1 MSDSRAGYYE
11 SPSKTFSPTQ
21 GSQDGNKKRNQPLYP
36 VSIKQLHSAQQV
48 TPDADDFTLNNQ
60 PLAQICLIGQIVDSQ
75 PTQTHHNY
83 KVDDS
88 TGTIDVRSWVD
99 QEAPHRAQQAWNA
112 GDYVRVIGNLRS
124 FGEKRYVVSTAQL
137 LPIVDFNEITHHFLE
152 IIHLT
157 LTLSGKRSKGLSNTM
172 EVTPNAYTRQPAIN
186 NNNHNNN
193 NNNNNNNNSLNSLQA
208 DITQL
213 VFQNNQNGDGINIDL
228 IVQNFVGEH
237 DESEVRNTIA
247 FLIDEGHLY
256 NTTDSNHVGATDEC

>member
-60 PLAQICLIGQIVDSQ
+60 PLSTVCLIGQIVDSQ
-75 PTQTHHNY
+75 PTQTHLNY
-83 KVDDS
+83 KVDDA

-99 QEAPHRAQQAWNA
+99 QEAPHKNQQQWNA

-137 LPIVDFNEITHHFLE
+137 LPVVDFNEITHHFLE

-157 LTLSGKRSKGLSNTM
+157 LSLNGRRSRGSSSNAM
-172 EVTPNAYTRQPAIN
+172 DVTNSYSRQQPT
-186 NNNHNNN
+186 N
-193 NNNNNNNNSLNSLQA
+193 NNNNNNNNSLNNLQA
-208 DITQL
+208 NITQL
-213 VFQNNQNGDGINIDL
+213 VSQNNPNGDGLNIDL
-228 IVQNFVGEH
+228 IVSNFAGEH
-237 DESEVRNTIA
+237 DENEVRSTIA

-256 NTTDSNHVGATDEC
+256 NTTDNDHVGATDEC